1 MQPSGPPVPHAL
13 ALSSVASPLAAPPDP
28 GSPSSQDSSDG
39 PKQQTNLFINYLPPD
54 LDDAGLRHSF
64 SPFGEIENCKVM
76 LDLNTGESRCFGFV
90 KFKTRDQANR
100 ALQAMNGQKLGNKTL
115 VVKFADTTND
125 SIGTPS
131 NNIYV
136 KNLSPTMSLQELE
149 GLFSAYGK
157 IQECKVL
164 KGILHLADC
173 HVPSLMLIPVDA
185 YTNQSRGMAFVRYTN
200 VDEARS
206 AIQCMLMHSTFLTI
220 DHCSQR

>member
-1 MQPSGPPVPHAL
+1 MGSARESIAADTFSAGRPSVHMQAPPVPH
-13 ALSSVASPLAAPPDP
+13 SLAATSAAPSMAAVADP
-28 GSPSSQDSSDG
+28 GSPPSLDSSDG
-39 PKQQTNLFINYLPPD
+39 ASSPKQQTNLFINYLPPD

-164 KGILHLADC
+164 KGTPAIRTLRSDADRTPHRCLH
-173 HVPSLMLIPVDA
+173 
-185 YTNQSRGMAFVRYTN
+185 
-200 VDEARS
+200 
-206 AIQCMLMHSTFLTI
+206 
-220 DHCSQR
+220 

>member
-13 ALSSVASPLAAPPDP
+13 ALSSLASPSAAAPDP

-164 KGILHLADC
+164 KGAPFLLPN
-173 HVPSLMLIPVDA
+173 VRQSFPTDA

-206 AIQCMLMHSTFLTI
+206 AIQCVFDLS
-220 DHCSQR
+220 SQIEQC

>member
-1 MQPSGPPVPHAL
+1 
-13 ALSSVASPLAAPPDP
+13 
-28 GSPSSQDSSDG
+28 
-39 PKQQTNLFINYLPPD
+39 
-54 LDDAGLRHSF
+54 
-64 SPFGEIENCKVM
+64 M

-164 KGILHLADC
+164 KGTIC
-173 HVPSLMLIPVDA
+173 SIVMLP
-185 YTNQSRGMAFVRYTN
+185 
-200 VDEARS
+200 
-206 AIQCMLMHSTFLTI
+206 
-220 DHCSQR
+220 

>member
-1 MQPSGPPVPHAL
+1 MQPSGPPVPHPL
-13 ALSSVASPLAAPPDP
+13 VASSAASNMAAAPDP
-28 GSPSSQDSSDG
+28 AAPSSPEAAADA

-115 VVKFADTTND
+115 VVMFADTTND

-164 KGILHLADC
+164 KGTCPQNSRAFLISR
-173 HVPSLMLIPVDA
+173 VP
-185 YTNQSRGMAFVRYTN
+185 
-200 VDEARS
+200 
-206 AIQCMLMHSTFLTI
+206 
-220 DHCSQR
+220 

>member
-1 MQPSGPPVPHAL
+1 
-13 ALSSVASPLAAPPDP
+13 
-28 GSPSSQDSSDG
+28 
-39 PKQQTNLFINYLPPD
+39 
-54 LDDAGLRHSF
+54 
-64 SPFGEIENCKVM
+64 M

-90 KFKTRDQANR
+90 KFKTREQANR

-164 KGILHLADC
+164 KGSVCMFH
-173 HVPSLMLIPVDA
+173 
-185 YTNQSRGMAFVRYTN
+185 NFVI
-200 VDEARS
+200 VFFFF
-206 AIQCMLMHSTFLTI
+206 FLRRI
-220 DHCSQR
+220 SPPLF